1 MAEYNIS
8 ARLSLKDQFTAKLNS
23 AIKATER
30 LARGVGDAK
39 DRDINYKIGVKGMEQ
54 LKRYQEMLKSAGMTQ
69 PKPVNL
75 RVNDNGATSKIAKI
89 KTDLQGIAGKAWNT
103 TLNIKTN
110 GAQALGK
117 VKNNLSELATGA
129 AFGLGAGMLG
139 TAGIGY
145 GAVNMVQSYMDF
157 EKQMSAVQAIIGYD
171 KSQMGALAEEA
182 KRIGYTT
189 KFTAADAAK
198 AMYYQGMAGWREEQM
213 LAGTQGIVNL
223 AAAGNVDLATS
234 SDIVTDLMTGFGLKA
249 GEQIRLAG
257 KPIQEAS
264 MFFDDSMAALITSA
278 NTDLVQA
285 KEALKYSAPIVQA
298 MYADKSMAEKA
309 QAMQDAFVITGLMA
323 NAGVKGSQAGTSQ
336 RALFTRL
343 ASENRN
349 AYFAEKEHYL

>member
-171 KSQMGALAEEA
+171 K
-182 KRIGYTT
+182 
-189 KFTAADAAK
+189 
-198 AMYYQGMAGWREEQM
+198 
-213 LAGTQGIVNL
+213 
-223 AAAGNVDLATS
+223 
-234 SDIVTDLMTGFGLKA
+234 
-249 GEQIRLAG
+249 
-257 KPIQEAS
+257 
-264 MFFDDSMAALITSA
+264 
-278 NTDLVQA
+278 
-285 KEALKYSAPIVQA
+285 
-298 MYADKSMAEKA
+298 
-309 QAMQDAFVITGLMA
+309 
-323 NAGVKGSQAGTSQ
+323 
-336 RALFTRL
+336 
-343 ASENRN
+343 
-349 AYFAEKEHYL
+349 